1 MAGRPISVINV
12 SLKVSK
18 RIDKLSMCMRIYNY
32 NNNIHVQYNG
42 LVEFQI
48 KGALINE
55 QFQSRFLIKLY

>member
-32 NNNIHVQYNG
+32 NNNIHVQYNA
-42 LVEFQI
+42 LVEF
-48 KGALINE
+48 
-55 QFQSRFLIKLY
+55 